1 MLVLTVFVCAGL
13 IAGALAAGVT
23 AFVNRDPAHVSH
35 GPVHAVAGA
44 TRRSIERHI
53 LSERVTEIYQAAN
66 GREAMEL
73 FERYRPEFV
82 TMDLTMPEMDGLTC
96 ISRMMA
102 LKPDT
107 RLMVISALGDAE
119 TAIEAVER
127 GANEYVV
134 KPFSAEELNLALAN
148 LVAGA

>member
-1 MLVLTVFVCAGL
+1 MLGTRGKLL
-13 IAGALAAGVT
+13 IVDDSST
-23 AFVNRDPAHVSH
+23 I
-35 GPVHAVAGA
+35 
-44 TRRSIERHI
+44 RRSIERHI
-53 LSERVTEIYQAAN
+53 LSDRVTEIYQAAN
-66 GREAMEL
+66 GHQAMEL
-73 FERYRPEFV
+73 FERYGPEFV

-96 ISRMMA
+96 ISKMMA

-134 KPFSAEELNLALAN
+134 KPFSAEDLNLALAN
-148 LVAGA
+148 LVA

>member
-1 MLVLTVFVCAGL
+1 MGVRTVPGTSGKLL
-13 IAGALAAGVT
+13 IVDDSST
-23 AFVNRDPAHVSH
+23 V
-35 GPVHAVAGA
+35 
-44 TRRSIERHI
+44 RRSIERHI
-53 LSERVTEIYQAAN
+53 LSDRVTEIYQAAN

-82 TMDLTMPEMDGLTC
+82 TMDLTMPEMDGMTC
-96 ISRMMA
+96 ITKMMA

-107 RLMVISALGDAE
+107 RLMVISALGDTE

-134 KPFSAEELNLALAN
+134 KPFSTQDLNLALAN

>member
-1 MLVLTVFVCAGL
+1 MGVRTVQGIRGKLL
-13 IAGALAAGVT
+13 IVDDSST
-23 AFVNRDPAHVSH
+23 V
-35 GPVHAVAGA
+35 
-44 TRRSIERHI
+44 RRSIERHI
-53 LSERVTEIYQAAN
+53 FSNRVTEIYQAAN

-82 TMDLTMPEMDGLTC
+82 TMDLTMPEMDGMTC
-96 ISRMMA
+96 ISKMMA

-134 KPFSAEELNLALAN
+134 KPFSPEDLNLALAN
-148 LVAGA
+148 LVAGPEGLEGR

>member
-1 MLVLTVFVCAGL
+1 MGVRGVPGTSGRLLIVDDSSTV
-13 IAGALAAGVT
+13 
-23 AFVNRDPAHVSH
+23 
-35 GPVHAVAGA
+35 
-44 TRRSIERHI
+44 RRSIERHI

-96 ISRMMA
+96 ISKMMA

-134 KPFSAEELNLALAN
+134 KPFSAEDLNLALAN
-148 LVAGA
+148 LVAGPEALREP

>member
-1 MLVLTVFVCAGL
+1 MGVETVPGTSGRLL
-13 IAGALAAGVT
+13 IVDDSST
-23 AFVNRDPAHVSH
+23 I
-35 GPVHAVAGA
+35 
-44 TRRSIERHI
+44 RRSIERHI
-53 LSERVTEIYQAAN
+53 LSDRVTEIYQAAN

-73 FERYRPEFV
+73 FERYGPEFV
-82 TMDLTMPEMDGLTC
+82 TMDLTMPGMDGLTC
-96 ISRMMA
+96 ISKMMA

-134 KPFSAEELNLALAN
+134 KPFSAEDLNLALAN

>member
-1 MLVLTVFVCAGL
+1 MLGTRGRLLIVDDSSTV
-13 IAGALAAGVT
+13 
-23 AFVNRDPAHVSH
+23 
-35 GPVHAVAGA
+35 
-44 TRRSIERHI
+44 RRSIERHI

-73 FERYRPEFV
+73 FERYHPEFV
-82 TMDLTMPEMDGLTC
+82 TMDLTMPGMDGLTC
-96 ISRMMA
+96 ISKMMQM
-102 LKPDT
+102 KPDT

-134 KPFSAEELNLALAN
+134 KPFSAEDLNLALEN
-148 LVAGA
+148 LVAGV

>member
-1 MLVLTVFVCAGL
+1 MPGTRGSLLIVDDSSTV
-13 IAGALAAGVT
+13 
-23 AFVNRDPAHVSH
+23 
-35 GPVHAVAGA
+35 
-44 TRRSIERHI
+44 RRSIERHI
-53 LSERVTEIYQAAN
+53 FSERVTEIYQAAN

-73 FERYRPEFV
+73 FERYRPEYV

-96 ISRMMA
+96 ISKMMT

-134 KPFSAEELNLALAN
+134 KPFSAEDLNLALAN
-148 LVAGA
+148 LVAGV

>member
-1 MLVLTVFVCAGL
+1 MGVRTVLGTSGKLL
-13 IAGALAAGVT
+13 IVDDSSN
-23 AFVNRDPAHVSH
+23 V
-35 GPVHAVAGA
+35 
-44 TRRSIERHI
+44 RRSIERHI
-53 LSERVTEIYQAAN
+53 LSDRVTEIYQAAN

-82 TMDLTMPEMDGLTC
+82 TMDLTMPEMDGMTC
-96 ISRMMA
+96 ITKMMA

-107 RLMVISALGDAE
+107 RLMVISALGDTE

-134 KPFSAEELNLALAN
+134 KPFSTQDLNLALAN

>member
-1 MLVLTVFVCAGL
+1 MGGRVVLGTSGKLLIVDDSSTV
-13 IAGALAAGVT
+13 
-23 AFVNRDPAHVSH
+23 
-35 GPVHAVAGA
+35 
-44 TRRSIERHI
+44 RRSIERHI

-96 ISRMMA
+96 ISKMMA

-134 KPFSAEELNLALAN
+134 KPFSAEDLNLALAN

>member
-1 MLVLTVFVCAGL
+1 MLGTRGKLLIVDDSSTV
-13 IAGALAAGVT
+13 
-23 AFVNRDPAHVSH
+23 
-35 GPVHAVAGA
+35 
-44 TRRSIERHI
+44 RRSIERHI
-53 LSERVTEIYQAAN
+53 FSNRVTEIYQAAN

-82 TMDLTMPEMDGLTC
+82 TMDLTMPGMDGLTC
-96 ISRMMA
+96 ISRMMT

-134 KPFSAEELNLALAN
+134 KPFSVEDLNLALAN
-148 LVAGA
+148 LVAGP

>member
-1 MLVLTVFVCAGL
+1 LLIVDDSSTV
-13 IAGALAAGVT
+13 
-23 AFVNRDPAHVSH
+23 
-35 GPVHAVAGA
+35 
-44 TRRSIERHI
+44 RRSIERHI
-53 LSERVTEIYQAAN
+53 LSDRVSEIYQAAN

-73 FERYRPEFV
+73 FERYGPEFV

-134 KPFSAEELNLALAN
+134 KPFSAEDLNLALAN

>member
-1 MLVLTVFVCAGL
+1 MGVDTVPGTKGRLL
-13 IAGALAAGVT
+13 IVDDSST
-23 AFVNRDPAHVSH
+23 V
-35 GPVHAVAGA
+35 
-44 TRRSIERHI
+44 RRSIERHI
-53 LSERVTEIYQAAN
+53 LSDRVTEIYQAAN

-96 ISRMMA
+96 ISKMMA

-134 KPFSAEELNLALAN
+134 KPFSAEDLNLALAN

>member
-1 MLVLTVFVCAGL
+1 MGVRRVLGISDMKSGILL
-13 IAGALAAGVT
+13 IVDDSST
-23 AFVNRDPAHVSH
+23 I
-35 GPVHAVAGA
+35 
-44 TRRSIERHI
+44 RRSIERHI
-53 LSERVTEIYQAAN
+53 LSDRVTEIYQAAN
-66 GREAMEL
+66 GREAMDL

-96 ISRMMA
+96 ISKMMA

-107 RLMVISALGDAE
+107 RLMVISALGDAA

-134 KPFSAEELNLALAN
+134 KPFSAQDLNLALAN
-148 LVAGA
+148 LVAEP

>member
-1 MLVLTVFVCAGL
+1 MPGTSGRLLIVDDSSTV
-13 IAGALAAGVT
+13 
-23 AFVNRDPAHVSH
+23 
-35 GPVHAVAGA
+35 
-44 TRRSIERHI
+44 RRSIERHI
-53 LSERVTEIYQAAN
+53 LSDRVTEIYQAAN

-96 ISRMMA
+96 ISKMMA

-134 KPFSAEELNLALAN
+134 KPFSAEDLNLALDN

>member
-1 MLVLTVFVCAGL
+1 MPGTSGRLLIVDDSRTV
-13 IAGALAAGVT
+13 
-23 AFVNRDPAHVSH
+23 
-35 GPVHAVAGA
+35 
-44 TRRSIERHI
+44 RRSIERHI
-53 LSERVTEIYQAAN
+53 LSDRVTEIYQAAN

-96 ISRMMA
+96 ISKMMA

-134 KPFSAEELNLALAN
+134 KPFSAEDLNLALAN
-148 LVAGA
+148 LVAGPEALEGR

>member
-1 MLVLTVFVCAGL
+1 MPGTSGRLLIVDDSSTV
-13 IAGALAAGVT
+13 
-23 AFVNRDPAHVSH
+23 
-35 GPVHAVAGA
+35 
-44 TRRSIERHI
+44 RRSIERHI

-96 ISRMMA
+96 ISKMMT

-134 KPFSAEELNLALAN
+134 KPFSAEDLNLALAN
-148 LVAGA
+148 LVAGF

>member
-1 MLVLTVFVCAGL
+1 MPGIRGSLLIVDDSSTV
-13 IAGALAAGVT
+13 
-23 AFVNRDPAHVSH
+23 
-35 GPVHAVAGA
+35 
-44 TRRSIERHI
+44 RRSIERHI

-96 ISRMMA
+96 ISKMMA

-127 GANEYVV
+127 GANEYVI
-134 KPFSAEELNLALAN
+134 KPFSAEDLNLALAN
-148 LVAGA
+148 LIAEA

>member
-1 MLVLTVFVCAGL
+1 MLGTRGSLLIVDDSSTV
-13 IAGALAAGVT
+13 
-23 AFVNRDPAHVSH
+23 
-35 GPVHAVAGA
+35 
-44 TRRSIERHI
+44 RRSIERHI
-53 LSERVTEIYQAAN
+53 FSNRVTEIYQAAN

-96 ISRMMA
+96 ISKMMA

-134 KPFSAEELNLALAN
+134 KPFSPEDLNLALAN
-148 LVAGA
+148 LVAGPEGLEGR

>member
-1 MLVLTVFVCAGL
+1 MGVRTVLGTSGKLL
-13 IAGALAAGVT
+13 IVDDSSN
-23 AFVNRDPAHVSH
+23 V
-35 GPVHAVAGA
+35 
-44 TRRSIERHI
+44 RRSIERHI
-53 LSERVTEIYQAAN
+53 LSDRVTEIYQAAN

-96 ISRMMA
+96 ISKMMA

-107 RLMVISALGDAE
+107 RLMVISALGDTE

-134 KPFSAEELNLALAN
+134 KPFSAEDLNLALAN
-148 LVAGA
+148 LIAEA

>member
-1 MLVLTVFVCAGL
+1 MGVRAVRGDSGRLLIVDDSSTV
-13 IAGALAAGVT
+13 
-23 AFVNRDPAHVSH
+23 
-35 GPVHAVAGA
+35 
-44 TRRSIERHI
+44 RRSIERHI

-73 FERYRPEFV
+73 FERYHPEFV
-82 TMDLTMPEMDGLTC
+82 TMDLTMPGMDGLTC
-96 ISRMMA
+96 ITRMMA
-102 LKPDT
+102 MKPDT

-134 KPFSAEELNLALAN
+134 KPFSAEDLNLALEN
-148 LVAGA
+148 LVAGV

>member
-1 MLVLTVFVCAGL
+1 MSGTSGRLLIVDDSSTV
-13 IAGALAAGVT
+13 
-23 AFVNRDPAHVSH
+23 
-35 GPVHAVAGA
+35 
-44 TRRSIERHI
+44 RRSIERHI
-53 LSERVTEIYQAAN
+53 LSDRVTEIYQAAN

-96 ISRMMA
+96 ISKMMA

-107 RLMVISALGDAE
+107 RLMVISALGDAA

-134 KPFSAEELNLALAN
+134 KPFSAQDLNLALAN
-148 LVAGA
+148 LVAGV

>member
-1 MLVLTVFVCAGL
+1 MPGTSGRLLIVDDSSTV
-13 IAGALAAGVT
+13 
-23 AFVNRDPAHVSH
+23 
-35 GPVHAVAGA
+35 
-44 TRRSIERHI
+44 RRSIERHI
-53 LSERVTEIYQAAN
+53 FSDRVTEIYQAAN

-134 KPFSAEELNLALAN
+134 KPFSAEDLNLALDN
-148 LVAGA
+148 LVAGT

>member
-1 MLVLTVFVCAGL
+1 VLGIRGKLLIVDDSSTV
-13 IAGALAAGVT
+13 
-23 AFVNRDPAHVSH
+23 
-35 GPVHAVAGA
+35 
-44 TRRSIERHI
+44 RRSIERHI
-53 LSERVTEIYQAAN
+53 LSNRVTMIYQAAN

-73 FERYRPEFV
+73 FERHRPEFV

-107 RLMVISALGDAE
+107 RLMVISALGDPA

-134 KPFSAEELNLALAN
+134 KPFSAEDLNLALAN
-148 LVAGA
+148 LIAEP

>member
-1 MLVLTVFVCAGL
+1 MGVRTLQGTSGKLLIVDDSSTV
-13 IAGALAAGVT
+13 
-23 AFVNRDPAHVSH
+23 
-35 GPVHAVAGA
+35 
-44 TRRSIERHI
+44 RRSIERHI

-96 ISRMMA
+96 ISKMMA
-102 LKPDT
+102 LRPDT

-134 KPFSAEELNLALAN
+134 KPFSAQDLHLALAN
-148 LVAGA
+148 LVAGV

>member
-1 MLVLTVFVCAGL
+1 LIVDDSRTV
-13 IAGALAAGVT
+13 
-23 AFVNRDPAHVSH
+23 
-35 GPVHAVAGA
+35 
-44 TRRSIERHI
+44 RRSIERHI
-53 LSERVTEIYQAAN
+53 LSNRVTEIYQAAN

-107 RLMVISALGDAE
+107 RLMVISALGDAA

-134 KPFSAEELNLALAN
+134 KPFSAEDLNLALAN
-148 LVAGA
+148 LIAEA

>member
-1 MLVLTVFVCAGL
+1 LLIVDDSSTV
-13 IAGALAAGVT
+13 
-23 AFVNRDPAHVSH
+23 
-35 GPVHAVAGA
+35 
-44 TRRSIERHI
+44 RRSIERHI
-53 LSERVTEIYQAAN
+53 LSDRVTEIYQAAN

-73 FERYRPEFV
+73 FERYHPEFV

-96 ISRMMA
+96 ITRMMA

-107 RLMVISALGDAE
+107 RLMVISALGDAA

-134 KPFSAEELNLALAN
+134 KPFSAEDLNLALAN
-148 LVAGA
+148 LVAGV

>member
-1 MLVLTVFVCAGL
+1 MGGKTVPGTSGRLL
-13 IAGALAAGVT
+13 IVDDSST
-23 AFVNRDPAHVSH
+23 V
-35 GPVHAVAGA
+35 
-44 TRRSIERHI
+44 RRSIERHI

-96 ISRMMA
+96 ISKMMA

-134 KPFSAEELNLALAN
+134 KPFSAEDLNLALAN
-148 LVAGA
+148 LVAGD

>member
-1 MLVLTVFVCAGL
+1 LLIVDDSSTV
-13 IAGALAAGVT
+13 
-23 AFVNRDPAHVSH
+23 
-35 GPVHAVAGA
+35 
-44 TRRSIERHI
+44 RRSIERHI
-53 LSERVTEIYQAAN
+53 FSERVTEIYQAAN

-134 KPFSAEELNLALAN
+134 KPFSAEDLNLALAN

>member
-1 MLVLTVFVCAGL
+1 MGLLREGQKTVPGTSGSLL
-13 IAGALAAGVT
+13 IVDDSST
-23 AFVNRDPAHVSH
+23 V
-35 GPVHAVAGA
+35 
-44 TRRSIERHI
+44 RRSIERHI
-53 LSERVTEIYQAAN
+53 FSNRVTEIYQAAN

-73 FERYRPEFV
+73 FKRHRPEFV

-127 GANEYVV
+127 GANEYVI
-134 KPFSAEELNLALAN
+134 KPFSPEDLNLALAN
-148 LVAGA
+148 LVAGT

>member
-1 MLVLTVFVCAGL
+1 MAGSRGKLLIVDDSSTV
-13 IAGALAAGVT
+13 
-23 AFVNRDPAHVSH
+23 
-35 GPVHAVAGA
+35 
-44 TRRSIERHI
+44 RRSIERHI
-53 LSERVTEIYQAAN
+53 LSERVTEVYQAAN

-96 ISRMMA
+96 ITRMMA

-134 KPFSAEELNLALAN
+134 KPFSAEDLNLALDN
-148 LVAGA
+148 LVAGV

>member
-1 MLVLTVFVCAGL
+1 MIVDDSSTV
-13 IAGALAAGVT
+13 
-23 AFVNRDPAHVSH
+23 
-35 GPVHAVAGA
+35 
-44 TRRSIERHI
+44 RRSIERHI
-53 LSERVTEIYQAAN
+53 FSNRVTEIYQAAN
-66 GREAMEL
+66 GREALEL

-96 ISRMMA
+96 ISKMMA

-134 KPFSAEELNLALAN
+134 KPFSAADLNLALAN
-148 LVAGA
+148 LVAGV

>member
-1 MLVLTVFVCAGL
+1 MGVRTVPGTRGSLL
-13 IAGALAAGVT
+13 IVDDSST
-23 AFVNRDPAHVSH
+23 V
-35 GPVHAVAGA
+35 
-44 TRRSIERHI
+44 RRSIERHI
-53 LSERVTEIYQAAN
+53 LSDRVTEIYQAAN

-96 ISRMMA
+96 ITRMMA

-107 RLMVISALGDAE
+107 RLMVISALGDAA

-134 KPFSAEELNLALAN
+134 KPFSAEDLNLALAN
-148 LVAGA
+148 LVAEI

>member
-1 MLVLTVFVCAGL
+1 MLGTRGKLL
-13 IAGALAAGVT
+13 IVDDSST
-23 AFVNRDPAHVSH
+23 I
-35 GPVHAVAGA
+35 
-44 TRRSIERHI
+44 RRSIERHI
-53 LSERVTEIYQAAN
+53 LSDRVTEIYQAAN
-66 GREAMEL
+66 GHQAMEL
-73 FERYRPEFV
+73 FERYGPEFV

-96 ISRMMA
+96 ISKMMA

-134 KPFSAEELNLALAN
+134 KPFSAEDLNLALAN
-148 LVAGA
+148 LVAGS

>member
-1 MLVLTVFVCAGL
+1 MGVRTLQGTSGKLLIVDDSSTV
-13 IAGALAAGVT
+13 
-23 AFVNRDPAHVSH
+23 
-35 GPVHAVAGA
+35 
-44 TRRSIERHI
+44 RRSIERHI

-96 ISRMMA
+96 ISKMMA

-134 KPFSAEELNLALAN
+134 KPFSAQDLNVALAN